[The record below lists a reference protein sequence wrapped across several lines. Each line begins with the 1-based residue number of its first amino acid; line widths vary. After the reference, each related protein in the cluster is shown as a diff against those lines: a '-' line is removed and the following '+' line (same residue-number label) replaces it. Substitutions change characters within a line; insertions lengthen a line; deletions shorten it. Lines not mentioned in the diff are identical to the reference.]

1 MKIEPISVK
10 FVDNGVYIKVTEN
23 DMKGGDKDVTATISE
38 NLYRLLKNNRYMI
51 DELYDIAE
59 KSKSAILA
67 GVVAVLRLRRITGN
81 SKGGEQ
87 LD

>member
-1 MKIEPISVK
+1 MKIKPISVK

-23 DMKGGDKDVTATISE
+23 DMKGGDKDVTAEISE
-38 NLYRLLKNNRYMI
+38 NLYRLLKNNQYTI
-51 DELYDIAE
+51 DELYDIAD

-67 GVVAVLRLRRITGN
+67 GVLSVLRLRRITGN

>member
-1 MKIEPISVK
+1 MKIKPISVR
-10 FVDNGVYIKVTEN
+10 FVDNGVYIKVVEN
-23 DMKGGDKDVTATISE
+23 DMKGGDEDVTVEISE
-38 NLYRLLKNNRYMI
+38 ILYRLLKNNRYTI

-67 GVVAVLRLRRITGN
+67 GILSVLRLRRIMGN
-81 SKGGEQ
+81 IKGGEQ

>member
-1 MKIEPISVK
+1 MKVEPISVK
-10 FVDNGVYIKVTEN
+10 FVDNGVHIKVTEN

-38 NLYRLLKNNRYMI
+38 NLYRLLKNNRYTI
-51 DELYDIAE
+51 TELYDIAE

-81 SKGGEQ
+81 SRGGEQ

>member
-1 MKIEPISVK
+1 MKIKPISVN

-23 DMKGGDKDVTATISE
+23 DIKGGDECVTAEISE
-38 NLYRLLKNNRYMI
+38 NLYRLLKNNRYTI
-51 DELYDIAE
+51 DELYDIAD
-59 KSKSAILA
+59 KSKSDILA
-67 GVVAVLRLRRITGN
+67 GIVAVLRLRRITGN